1 MLRYT
6 AVLLS
11 AALVLA
17 SPARSRAQAPSH
29 GPLSSEEGAPLQR
42 LGYTPM
48 TEGADPVGAGLLR
61 ADLWMGYSNIFEQDS
76 AADHN
81 LYLDL
86 ERLLTAMT
94 VRYGIA
100 EAVEVG
106 ARATFQTDWGGFLDG
121 VVEELHDALGLG
133 NRSRPDFPRG
143 AYGQSLQDGDGR
155 VLVELPRRTFG
166 LEDVRLFGKWR
177 AYRSGDGRRALSF
190 RAVARVPTGM
200 NVVGTERSDVG
211 LMVLARL
218 GWRRWHVHA
227 LAGGSSV
234 RRSPELRDVLTG
246 RQAFFAAAV
255 EYPLRPTLSA
265 VVQAT
270 GATQLL
276 RSFDDHDVDG
286 APLNVIVGLTGLAG
300 TGWRWE
306 LAFQED
312 APPRGPSLDFTL
324 QLALS
329 RTW

>member
-1 MLRYT
+1 
-6 AVLLS
+6 
-11 AALVLA
+11 
-17 SPARSRAQAPSH
+17 
-29 GPLSSEEGAPLQR
+29 
-42 LGYTPM
+42 
-48 TEGADPVGAGLLR
+48 
-61 ADLWMGYSNIFEQDS
+61 
-76 AADHN
+76 
-81 LYLDL
+81 
-86 ERLLTAMT
+86 
-94 VRYGIA
+94 
-100 EAVEVG
+100 
-106 ARATFQTDWGGFLDG
+106 
-121 VVEELHDALGLG
+121 
-133 NRSRPDFPRG
+133 
-143 AYGQSLQDGDGR
+143 
-155 VLVELPRRTFG
+155 
-166 LEDVRLFGKWR
+166 
-177 AYRSGDGRRALSF
+177 
-190 RAVARVPTGM
+190 
-200 NVVGTERSDVG
+200 
-211 LMVLARL
+211 MVLARL

>member
-1 MLRYT
+1 MLRY
-6 AVLLS
+6 APVLLP
-11 AALVLA
+11 AALIVAAPVRSLA
-17 SPARSRAQAPSH
+17 QSPSL
-29 GPLSSEEGAPLQR
+29 GPLTAEEGAPLQR

-48 TEGADPVGAGLLR
+48 TEGADPVGAGMFR

-76 AADHN
+76 TAGHN

-94 VRYGIA
+94 LRYGISDQA
-100 EAVEVG
+100 EVG

-133 NRSRPDFPRG
+133 NRNRPEYPRG
-143 AYGQSLQDGDGR
+143 AYGQVLRDGDGR
-155 VLVELPRRTFG
+155 VLVEIPRRAFG

-177 AYRSGDGRRALSF
+177 AYVSEDGRQALSI

-200 NVVGTERSDVG
+200 NVVGSERSDVG
-211 LMVLARL
+211 LMLLGRV

-227 LAGGSSV
+227 MAGGSTV
-234 RRSPELRDVLTG
+234 RRSVELEDVLTT

-255 EYPLRPTLSA
+255 EYPLRPTVSA

-286 APLNVIVGLTGLAG
+286 APLNVIVGLVGATE

-306 LAFQED
+306 VAFQED

-329 RTW
+329 KAW